1 MKLNLLSAGNTNAKT
16 IKNEA
21 ETYILYLAPARQNST
36 GKSVCPH
43 TSAGCTSA
51 CLYTAGRG
59 AFNNVQQARIKK
71 TDLFFENRN
80 LFLNMLI
87 LDLNKINEK
96 ARKENKTIFVRLNG
110 TSDLDF
116 DKILKLS
123 FRPSLQDFSNL
134 KFYDY
139 TKDKVRARVQA
150 SSMHPNWIDNY
161 KVTYS
166 RSENSTDAELVSLL
180 NEGVNVAVV
189 FKDELPFKYLGFPVI
204 NGDATDLR
212 YNDAKGCIVGLKAKG
227 QAKKDTS
234 GFVVTEY

>member
-1 MKLNLLSAGNTNAKT
+1 MKLNLLSKGTTNAKT
-16 IKNEA
+16 KKNEA

-43 TSAGCTSA
+43 ASAGCTSA

-87 LDLNKINEK
+87 LDLNKINDK

-123 FRPSLQDFSNL
+123 YRPSLQDFSNL

-161 KVTYS
+161 QVTYS
-166 RSENSTDAELVSLL
+166 RSEISTDAELVSLL
-180 NEGVNVAVV
+180 AEGVNVAVV
-189 FKDELPFKYLGFPVI
+189 FKKDLPEHYLGFPVLD
-204 NGDATDLR
+204 GDLTDLR
-212 YNDAKGCIVGLKAKG
+212 YNDPKGYVIGLKAKG
-227 QAKKDTS
+227 KARKDTT
-234 GFVVTEY
+234 GFVVA

>member
-1 MKLNLLSAGNTNAKT
+1 MKLNLLSAGTTNAKT
-16 IKNEA
+16 KKNEA

-43 TSAGCTSA
+43 ATEGCTWA
-51 CLYTAGRG
+51 CLFTAGLG
-59 AFNNVQQARIKK
+59 AFSNVQQARIRK

-87 LDLNKINEK
+87 LDLNKINDK
-96 ARKENKTIFVRLNG
+96 AVRENKTIFVRLNG

-166 RSENSTDAELVSLL
+166 RSEVSTDTELVSLL
-180 NEGVNVAVV
+180 SEGVNVAVV
-189 FKDELPFKYLGFPVI
+189 FKKDLPEHYLGFPVLD
-204 NGDATDLR
+204 GDLSDLR
-212 YNDAKGCIVGLKAKG
+212 YNDPKGYVIGLKAKG
-227 QAKKDTS
+227 KARKDTT
-234 GFVVTEY
+234 GFVVA

>member
-1 MKLNLLSAGNTNAKT
+1 MKLNLLSAGTTNAKT
-16 IKNEA
+16 KKNEA

-43 TSAGCTSA
+43 ATEGCTWA
-51 CLYTAGRG
+51 CLFTAGLG
-59 AFNNVQQARIKK
+59 AFSNVQQARIRK

-87 LDLNKINEK
+87 LDLNKINDK
-96 ARKENKTIFVRLNG
+96 ARRENKTIYVRLNG

-161 KVTYS
+161 DVTYS
-166 RSENSTDAELVSLL
+166 RSEVSTDAELVSLL
-180 NEGVNVAVV
+180 SEGVNVAVV
-189 FKDELPFKYLGFPVI
+189 FKKDLPEHYLGFPVLD
-204 NGDATDLR
+204 GDLSDLR
-212 YNDAKGCIVGLKAKG
+212 YNDPKGYVIGLKAKG
-227 QAKKDTS
+227 KARKDTS
-234 GFVVTEY
+234 GFVVA

>member
-1 MKLNLLSAGNTNAKT
+1 MKLNLLSAGTTNAKT
-16 IKNEA
+16 RKNES
-21 ETYILYLAPARQNST
+21 ETYILYLAPARQNNT

-43 TSAGCTSA
+43 ASAGCIFG
-51 CLYTAGRG
+51 CLYFAGHG
-59 AFNNVQQARIKK
+59 AFSNVQQARIRK

-87 LDLNKINEK
+87 LDLNKINDK
-96 ARKENKTIFVRLNG
+96 ARRENKTIFVRLNG

-150 SSMHPNWIDNY
+150 SYMHPNWIDNY
-161 KVTYS
+161 QVTYS
-166 RSENSTDAELVSLL
+166 RSELSKDEELVSLL
-180 NEGVNVAVV
+180 AEGVNVAVV
-189 FKDELPFKYLGFPVI
+189 FKKDLPEHYLGFPVI
-204 NGDATDLR
+204 NGDLTDLR
-212 YNDAKGCIVGLKAKG
+212 YNDPKGYVIGLKAKG
-227 QAKKDTS
+227 KAKKDTT
-234 GFVVTEY
+234 GFVVA

>member
-1 MKLNLLSAGNTNAKT
+1 MKLNLLSAGTTNAKT

-43 TSAGCTSA
+43 ATVGCAES

-59 AFNNVQQARIKK
+59 AFNNVQQARIRK

-87 LDLNKINEK
+87 LDLSKINDK
-96 ARKENKTIFVRLNG
+96 ARRENKTIFVRLNG

-166 RSENSTDAELVSLL
+166 RSEVSTDAELVSLL
-180 NEGVNVAVV
+180 SEGVNVAVV
-189 FKDELPFKYLGFPVI
+189 FKDQLPEHYLGFPVI
-204 NGDATDLR
+204 NGDLTDLR
-212 YNDAKGCIVGLKAKG
+212 YNDPKGHVIGLKAKG
-227 QAKKDTS
+227 FAKRDTT
-234 GFVVTEY
+234 GFVVA

>member
-1 MKLNLLSAGNTNAKT
+1 MKLNLLSAGTTNAKT
-16 IKNEA
+16 KKNEA

-43 TSAGCTSA
+43 ATEGCTWA
-51 CLYTAGRG
+51 CLYTAGLG
-59 AFNNVQQARIKK
+59 AFSNVQQARIRK

-87 LDLNKINEK
+87 LDLNKINDK
-96 ARKENKTIFVRLNG
+96 ARRENKTIFVRLNG

-116 DKILKLS
+116 DRILKLS

-166 RSENSTDAELVSLL
+166 RSEISTDAELVSLL
-180 NEGVNVAVV
+180 SEGVNVAVV
-189 FKDELPFKYLGFPVI
+189 FKDQLPEHYLGFPVI
-204 NGDATDLR
+204 NGDLTDLR
-212 YNDAKGCIVGLKAKG
+212 YNDPKGHVIGLKAKG
-227 QAKKDTS
+227 FAKRDTT
-234 GFVVTEY
+234 GFVVA

>member
-1 MKLNLLSAGNTNAKT
+1 MGNKEGGTVNKAGNYTKPELRKRIFNS
-16 IKNEA
+16 IKA
-21 ETYILYLAPARQNST
+21 AAVQGT
-36 GKSVCPH
+36 G
-43 TSAGCTSA
+43 AGQWS
-51 CLYTAGRG
+51 
-59 AFNNVQQARIKK
+59 
-71 TDLFFENRN
+71 
-80 LFLNMLI
+80 
-87 LDLNKINEK
+87 
-96 ARKENKTIFVRLNG
+96 ARKENKTIYVRLNG

-150 SSMHPNWIDNY
+150 SSMHPNWVDNY

-166 RSENSTDAELVSLL
+166 RSEKSTDVELISLL

-189 FKDELPFKYLGFPVI
+189 FKHELPFKYLGFPVI

-227 QAKKDTS
+227 LAKKDTS

>member
-16 IKNEA
+16 VKNEA
-21 ETYILYLAPARQNST
+21 ETYILYLAPAKQNNT
-36 GKSVCPH
+36 GKSVCPFA
-43 TSAGCTSA
+43 TDGCTEA

-80 LFLNMLI
+80 LFLNLLI
-87 LDLNKINEK
+87 LDLNKINDK

-116 DKILKLS
+116 DKLLKLS

-166 RSENSTDAELVSLL
+166 RSEKSTDAELVSLL
-180 NEGVNVAVV
+180 SEGVNVAVV
-189 FKDELPFKYLGFPVI
+189 FKDKLPEHYLGFPVLD
-204 NGDATDLR
+204 GDLTDLR
-212 YNDAKGCIVGLKAKG
+212 YNDAKGHVIGLKAKG
-227 QAKKDTS
+227 QARKDTS
-234 GFVVTEY
+234 GFVVA

>member
-21 ETYILYLAPARQNST
+21 ETYILYLAPARQNNT

-43 TSAGCTSA
+43 ATAGCTEA

-96 ARKENKTIFVRLNG
+96 ARRENKTIFVRLNG

-116 DKILKLS
+116 DKLLKLS

-150 SSMHPNWIDNY
+150 SYMHPNWIDNY
-161 KVTYS
+161 QVTYS
-166 RSENSTDAELVSLL
+166 RSEVSKDEELVSLL
-180 NEGVNVAVV
+180 AEGVNVAVV
-189 FKDELPFKYLGFPVI
+189 FKKDLPEHYLGFPVLD
-204 NGDATDLR
+204 GDLTDLR
-212 YNDAKGCIVGLKAKG
+212 YNDPKGYVIGLKAKG
-227 QAKKDTS
+227 KAKKDTT
-234 GFVVTEY
+234 GFVVA

>member
-1 MKLNLLSAGNTNAKT
+1 MKLNLLSAGTTNAKT
-16 IKNEA
+16 IKNES

-43 TSAGCTSA
+43 ASPGCTFE
-51 CLYTAGRG
+51 CLYFAGMG
-59 AFNNVQQARIKK
+59 SFSNVQQARIRK

-87 LDLNKINEK
+87 LDLNKINDK
-96 ARKENKTIFVRLNG
+96 ARRENKTIFVRLNG

-161 KVTYS
+161 DVTYS
-166 RSENSTDAELVSLL
+166 RSELSKDEELVSLL
-180 NEGVNVAVV
+180 AEGVNVAVV
-189 FKDELPFKYLGFPVI
+189 FKKDLPEHYLGFPVLD
-204 NGDATDLR
+204 GDLTDLR
-212 YNDAKGCIVGLKAKG
+212 YNDPKGYVIGLKAKG
-227 QAKKDTS
+227 KARKDTT
-234 GFVVTEY
+234 GFVVA

>member
-1 MKLNLLSAGNTNAKT
+1 MKLNLLSAGTTNAKT
-16 IKNEA
+16 IKNES

-43 TSAGCTSA
+43 ATAGCTSA

-59 AFNNVQQARIKK
+59 AFSNVQQARIKK

-87 LDLNKINEK
+87 LDLNKINAK
-96 ARKENKTIFVRLNG
+96 AVRENKTIFVRLNG

-161 KVTYS
+161 QVTYS
-166 RSENSTDAELVSLL
+166 RSEVSTDAELVTLL
-180 NEGVNVAVV
+180 AEGVNVAVV
-189 FKDELPFKYLGFPVI
+189 FKKDLPDHYLGFPVI
-204 NGDATDLR
+204 NGDLTDLR
-212 YNDAKGCIVGLKAKG
+212 YNDPKGYVIGLKAKG
-227 QAKKDTS
+227 LARKDTS
-234 GFVVTEY
+234 GFVVA

>member
-1 MKLNLLSAGNTNAKT
+1 MKLNLLSAGTTNAKT
-16 IKNEA
+16 SKNES

-43 TSAGCTSA
+43 ATEGCAES

-59 AFNNVQQARIKK
+59 AFNNVQQARIRK

-87 LDLNKINEK
+87 LDLNKINDK
-96 ARKENKTIFVRLNG
+96 ARRENKIIFVRLNG

-161 KVTYS
+161 DVTYS
-166 RSENSTDAELVSLL
+166 RSEVSTDAELVSLL
-180 NEGVNVAVV
+180 SEGVNVAVV
-189 FKDELPFKYLGFPVI
+189 FKKDLPEHYLGFPVLD
-204 NGDATDLR
+204 GDLSDLR
-212 YNDAKGCIVGLKAKG
+212 YNDPKGYVIGLKAKG
-227 QAKKDTS
+227 KARKDTS
-234 GFVVTEY
+234 GFVVA

>member
-1 MKLNLLSAGNTNAKT
+1 MKLNLLSAGHTNAKT
-16 IKNEA
+16 KKNEA

-43 TSAGCTSA
+43 ATEGCTWA
-51 CLYTAGRG
+51 CLFTAGLG
-59 AFNNVQQARIKK
+59 AFSNVQQARIRK

-87 LDLNKINEK
+87 LDLNKINDK
-96 ARKENKTIFVRLNG
+96 ARRENKTIFVRLNG

-161 KVTYS
+161 DVTYS
-166 RSENSTDAELVSLL
+166 RSEVSTDAELVSLL
-180 NEGVNVAVV
+180 AEGVNVAVV
-189 FKDELPFKYLGFPVI
+189 FKKDLPEHYLGFPVLD
-204 NGDATDLR
+204 GDLSDLR
-212 YNDAKGCIVGLKAKG
+212 YNDPKGYVIGLKAKG
-227 QAKKDTS
+227 KARKDTS
-234 GFVVTEY
+234 GFVVA